1 MPSYTKTV
9 WEDYPSTKTPVN
21 ATNLNNIENGIETLY
36 ENQTVI
42 NDSYNASTNE
52 TYSCNYINNIIESG
66 SNANGN
72 WIKYSDG
79 TMFCWRRIT
88 FTSISFNT
96 AWGSVYESASQS
108 FGDTP
113 QTFISTPAIFT
124 SADSAAYAG
133 VEGIHNA
140 STTSYG
146 EAQLFRPVNGS
157 ATVALN
163 ILAIGKWK

>member
-1 MPSYTKTV
+1 MRIRKISQTT
-9 WEDYPSTKTPVN
+9 STN
-21 ATNLNNIENGIETLY
+21 ATI
-36 ENQTVI
+36 V
-42 NDSYNASTNE
+42 DSYSESTQDG
-52 TYSCNYINNIIESG
+52 YSCNYVNNIIESG

-72 WIKYSDG
+72 YIKYADG
-79 TMFCWRRIT
+79 TMLCWRRIT
-88 FTSISFNT
+88 FTGIAFNS

-108 FGDTP
+108 FGATP

-124 SADSAAYAG
+124 SVDNAAYAG